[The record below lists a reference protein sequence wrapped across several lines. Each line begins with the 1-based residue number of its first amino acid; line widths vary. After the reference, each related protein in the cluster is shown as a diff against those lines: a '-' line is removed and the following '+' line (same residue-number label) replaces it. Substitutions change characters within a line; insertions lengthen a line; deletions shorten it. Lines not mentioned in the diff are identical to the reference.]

1 MQYVVY
7 TYSDD
12 SMKIIINNSE
22 LSKNGYNIKELFD
35 PNTRDFTLSRLLG
48 QLCQEDGL
56 ILSNI
61 GLIDVTGNKNSI
73 TLNISSEVGAYFDE
87 YYDEPEDEEARE
99 HLSEALSEA
108 LSNILAREQETSVQK
123 SERTI
128 FRVEMRNIDK
138 AIEICHALKEHRVK
152 TRESVLYKANTRNYT
167 LLFIT
172 PESNRNTV
180 NAILEE
186 FMPDSISCKYYGGH
200 EKAFYDE
207 HYLKVLDDAIP
218 KLAKI

>member
-22 LSKNGYNIKELFD
+22 LSKNGYSIKELFD
-35 PNTRDFTLSRLLG
+35 PNTRDFALSRLLG

-73 TLNISSEVGAYFDE
+73 TLDISSEVGAYFDE
-87 YYDEPEDEEARE
+87 YYDESEDKEARE

-108 LSNILAREQETSVQK
+108 LSNIFAREQETSVKK

-128 FRVEMRNIDK
+128 FRVEMRNLDK
-138 AIEICHALKEHRVK
+138 VIEICHALKEHRVK
-152 TRESVLYKANTRNYT
+152 TRESVLYKTNNYT

-172 PESNRNTV
+172 PESHRNTV
-180 NAILEE
+180 NAVLEE
-186 FMPDSISCKYYGGH
+186 FMPDSISYKYYGGH